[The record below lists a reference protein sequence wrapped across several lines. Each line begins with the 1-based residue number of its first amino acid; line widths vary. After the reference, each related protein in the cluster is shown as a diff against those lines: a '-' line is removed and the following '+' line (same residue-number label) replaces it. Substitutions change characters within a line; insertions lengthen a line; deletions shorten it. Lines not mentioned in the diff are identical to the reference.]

1 MLDVTLPSI
10 WSSLSQC
17 LLRGFDSDRS
27 RFHFDYWLSNCT
39 HFTDFGF
46 VLSENYSY
54 QQLLPSPWHQNIS
67 GRNNKIKRRSWYDL
81 MRFLVCTNSYIV
93 SFSSS
98 FFKLGHSVH
107 GFAGGKG
114 PVLTAIDL
122 VTLSIFFG
130 SSLGD
135 IEVPWDLDSFVW
147 PSCWV

>member
-1 MLDVTLPSI
+1 MSLFQASDPLSVNVCFVVSIPIVLDFTLTTGSVIVPTSPT
-10 WSSLSQC
+10 LG
-17 LLRGFDSDRS
+17 LFFLK
-27 RFHFDYWLSNCT
+27 NC
-39 HFTDFGF
+39 
-46 VLSENYSY
+46 SY
-54 QQLLPSPWHQNIS
+54 QQSLPSSWHQNIS
-67 GRNNKIKRRSWYDL
+67 GRNSKIKRRAWYDL
-81 MRFLVCTNSYIV
+81 MRFLICINSYIV